1 MTRKADHILERLYH
15 AYVAQPDML
24 PPDVRAEVD
33 RLGAQQAVVDYL
45 SGMTDRYAT
54 VEYRK
59 LFDPMTL
66 T

>member
-1 MTRKADHILERLYH
+1 
-15 AYVAQPDML
+15 ML